1 MKGCPILKTKV
12 VNKIGDIPPD
22 DWNAVYPKVAEGYHF
37 FKAIDES
44 NVESVSFYYIMVYRD
59 GLPVGAAPCFLIDYP
74 LETTVE
80 GPLKN
85 FIEKVKIFF
94 PNFLNLKTLICGC
107 VTCEGRIG
115 LADREGDE
123 VIKALLGRM
132 GTIAEEEKAKTVAF
146 KDIL

>member
-59 GLPVGAAPCFLIDYP
+59 GTPVGAAPCFLIDYP
-74 LETTVE
+74 LETTIE
-80 GPLKN
+80 GPLKK
-85 FIEKVKIFF
+85 FIQKIKGLF
-94 PNFLNLKTLICGC
+94 PNFLNLKILICGS

-115 LADREGDE
+115 IDDPSD
-123 VIKALLGRM
+123 
-132 GTIAEEEKAKTVAF
+132 GTVLKT
-146 KDIL
+146 IL